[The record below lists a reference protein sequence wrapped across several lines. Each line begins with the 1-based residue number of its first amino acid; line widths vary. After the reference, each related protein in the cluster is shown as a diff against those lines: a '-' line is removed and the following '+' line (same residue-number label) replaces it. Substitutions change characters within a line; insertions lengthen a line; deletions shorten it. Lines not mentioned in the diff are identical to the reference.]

1 MSTRISF
8 PNVPKGLFQA
18 MMGVEN
24 YVNNCGFDTT
34 LLELLRLRVAEI
46 NGCAYCV
53 DMHFKEG
60 LHHNEKLERLYAVS
74 VWREAPFYSSKERAV
89 LAWTETVTLPHQA
102 DDLDAQYQ
110 ALREHFTEE
119 QAANLT
125 MAVVQINSW
134 TRLAK
139 SFGFEAGHYK
149 AGTHS

>member
-1 MSTRISF
+1 MSARISF
-8 PNVPKGLFQA
+8 PNIPKGLFQA
-18 MMGVEN
+18 MMNAED
-24 YVNNCGFDTT
+24 YVNRCGFDPK

-60 LHHNEKLERLYAVS
+60 LHHNEKIERLYAVS
-74 VWREAPFYSSKERAV
+74 VWREAPFYSPMERAV
-89 LAWTETVTLPHQA
+89 LGWTETVTLPHQPH
-102 DDLDAQYQ
+102 DLDAQFKT
-110 ALREHFTEE
+110 LREYFTEE
-119 QAANLT
+119 QVANLT

-149 AGTHS
+149 AGAHS